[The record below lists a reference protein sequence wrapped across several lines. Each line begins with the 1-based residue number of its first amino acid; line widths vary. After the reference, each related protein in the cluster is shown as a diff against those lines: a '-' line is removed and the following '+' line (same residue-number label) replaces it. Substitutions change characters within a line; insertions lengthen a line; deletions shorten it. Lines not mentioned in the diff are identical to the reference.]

1 MEPDRAGIVTFGS
14 LAMLLAMCWCVP
26 ASAELLPDA
35 ACAIVKK
42 TVAQRGGLPETGPPG
57 IGWFC
62 DITPAK
68 DARLFLVALRS
79 GRPTPYTNLMGWYA
93 VDRVTGAIYRWDDKA
108 QRKLP
113 LDKGH
118 DKG

>member
-1 MEPDRAGIVTFGS
+1 MRRCVAVV
-14 LAMLLAMCWCVP
+14 LALCGGAL
-26 ASAELLPDA
+26 ASAEMLPDN

-68 DARLFLVALRS
+68 DARLFLSLIHIS
-79 GRPTPYTNLMGWYA
+79 EPT
-93 VDRVTGAIYRWDDKA
+93 R
-108 QRKLP
+108 
-113 LDKGH
+113 H
-118 DKG
+118 